1 MSLDWDLSKVKDMET
16 VCFEFNKGP
25 GETVAKRHLNPIT
38 EAIIWGTIA
47 IEMGQITEKNYY
59 EFWMRLSM
67 NDLVY
72 GPRIGYRKGSRSIT
86 LEEVRKHIG
95 LSTNVGTKPVT
106 QMYKRLLKEVERSQQ
121 KESAA

>member
-1 MSLDWDLSKVKDMET
+1 MSLDWNVSEVKNMES
-16 VCFEFNKGP
+16 VCFELRQEDEETP
-25 GETVAKRHLNPIT
+25 GRYLNPIT
-38 EAIIWGTIA
+38 KELIWATIA
-47 IEMGQITEKNYY
+47 IEMGQITEKNYC

-95 LSTNVGTKPVT
+95 LRTNVGTKPVT
-106 QMYKRLLKEVERSQQ
+106 QMYKRLLKAVEKSQQ
-121 KESAA
+121 KENAA